1 MHPLSCFDVDS
12 FLKHFS
18 SQHRALYVATALRST
33 VSALYMPI
41 TNAIVP
47 QLVLSGKEDLKRAAT
62 LNGTIW
68 SSMLVFGGAISGWF
82 SAKYGVEMCYIVDI
96 CTYLLSAIVMSR
108 VKGDF
113 NVHETTTK
121 DKEDEDKK
129 GNPVKN
135 VLGMIRELILF
146 LRSCGFASL
155 IFLKATGCLIWGSAD
170 VLNVAFAHV
179 ENDEAESSRRMGLI
193 FSSVGMGCVLGPA
206 LANCTIVDGKKPSS
220 LQLAIVI
227 GLLFMTAGW
236 AGVAFNSHSF
246 WKICLFT
253 SVRTV
258 GSAMIWLFST
268 LLLQVSLQLH
278 DLYLL

>member
-1 MHPLSCFDVDS
+1 MHPLSCFHVDT

-18 SQHRALYVATALRST
+18 SQHRALYLATALRST
-33 VSALYMPI
+33 VSALYMP
-41 TNAIVP
+41 TTHAIVP

-68 SSMLVFGGAISGWF
+68 SSMLVLGGVISGWF

-129 GNPVKN
+129 ENPGKK

-155 IFLKATGCLIWGSAD
+155 ILLKATGCLIWGSAD

-193 FSSVGMGCVLGPA
+193 FSSVGVGCVLGPA

-253 SVRTV
+253 SLRTV

-268 LLLQVSLQLH
+268 LLLLVSLQLH